1 MLFCDNS
8 QTLNWVVT
16 HSSFA
21 LFHLAGQLYN
31 FNFTCFCFSLRFFEG
46 VSWGSVGGQ
55 RFVETRMC
63 LRLNS
68 LIQSTLNEKR
78 PMSTGVRFSL
88 DNLEWLSRP
97 TGSAAGRGPVS
108 LFLCVDFPQLAKQA
122 VCCNYIA
129 VTVVAP
135 LLILC
140 WHFWLYFIT
149 IENALLC
156 SVAVYFYELCCI
168 WTSPQDEL
176 QY

>member
-1 MLFCDNS
+1 MFLFFPEIF
-8 QTLNWVVT
+8 WG
-16 HSSFA
+16 
-21 LFHLAGQLYN
+21 GQLGGQLGVSRGSADPGVSVSSKPE
-31 FNFTCFCFSLRFFEG
+31 CLRF
-46 VSWGSVGGQ
+46 
-55 RFVETRMC
+55 
-63 LRLNS
+63 NS
-68 LIQSTLNEKR
+68 LIQSTLNERR

-129 VTVVAP
+129 VTVVAL

-140 WHFWLYFIT
+140 WHYFIT